1 MASGLIGANNPT
13 ASLGEA
19 GEEDALVPEMPLK
32 IEELKKYGLF
42 TVLGKYFN
50 IIIDGLFCFSIV
62 LYISQNTNNHKQAHI
77 AQFNSIINLS
87 DFDLH
92 VIFFRRNNLM
102 VKQLF
107 LGMQCSSC
115 GERFP
120 KSHKKQYSDH
130 LDWHF
135 RENKKEKE
143 GGKKVI
149 SRSWYFELVVSIFLL
164 CHSLNL
170 LILKDLINKIFPIV

>member
-1 MASGLIGANNPT
+1 MCIRDS
-13 ASLGEA
+13 
-19 GEEDALVPEMPLK
+19 
-32 IEELKKYGLF
+32 
-42 TVLGKYFN
+42 
-50 IIIDGLFCFSIV
+50 

-170 LILKDLINKIFPIV
+170 LILKDLINKIFPIVWYIRVALRDVKQCYLGFDLVTLKICFFSATNHLNNTVNHPQYTMFTITM